1 MQIDMSP
8 DWYFYAMHFSA
19 IVTTPVNIS
28 GIMIILF
35 CQTRQLSSLRWH
47 LLVFQIFSM
56 ISDFSLN
63 VGTLPVIFSPFPIG
77 RPHGVYTLIFQKFG
91 FETSTEAQCI
101 LVFVSI
107 YLTAGSVEF
116 LFLLRYQAILP
127 SGHPHKLSTFISVLL
142 LSIWQVFLITM
153 MLISF
158 KLAVPDQQVARA
170 LFAQLHPELQYLMT
184 DEHVFIVC
192 VVVELIH
199 VIFLF
204 SCFFRLG
211 IGMVTV
217 IVLIWMSSRSL
228 KSIQISLT
236 TKRMHLQLI
245 KSLCQQ
251 IIVPILAFY
260 IPIIVVVVPLM
271 LSIPNSQLSFFI
283 SLICLS
289 YHTFF
294 GTLSMLYFNPHY
306 RQWVISAVRNRPMN
320 TSTALTSKFVLARER
335 SNFNAGRNVS
345 AVI

>member
-1 MQIDMSP
+1 M
-8 DWYFYAMHFSA
+8 
-19 IVTTPVNIS
+19 
-28 GIMIILF
+28 
-35 CQTRQLSSLRWH
+35 
-47 LLVFQIFSM
+47 
-56 ISDFSLN
+56 
-63 VGTLPVIFSPFPIG
+63 
-77 RPHGVYTLIFQKFG
+77 
-91 FETSTEAQCI
+91 
-101 LVFVSI
+101 FVSI

-251 IIVPILAFY
+251 VTLSIFKRFNIIWKFQIIVPILAFY

-271 LSIPNSQLSFFI
+271 LSIPNSQ
-283 SLICLS
+283 C
-289 YHTFF
+289 T
-294 GTLSMLYFNPHY
+294 
-306 RQWVISAVRNRPMN
+306 
-320 TSTALTSKFVLARER
+320 
-335 SNFNAGRNVS
+335 
-345 AVI
+345 